1 MPRFAALV
9 SATAAVLAATIVS
22 AVAQQPQ
29 PYGRAPYYGPP
40 PAPTVSYAPPP
51 PGMAPI
57 GVLECSGGPSA
68 GYLLGSQTNLNCML
82 TRNGRRIEPY
92 VAQINRIGFDV
103 GYTERWSLAWQV
115 FGPTPRLPPGGL
127 AGNYGGAGAS
137 ASVGVGAASNQ
148 MIGGPGGALSLV
160 PLEVNGQQGVNLAF
174 GFEGMEIR
182 PGRY

>member
-68 GYLLGSQTNLNCML
+68 GYILGSQTNLNCML
-82 TRNGRRIEPY
+82 TRNGRRVEPY
-92 VAQINRIGFDV
+92 VAQINRVGFDV
-103 GYTERWSLAWQV
+103 AVT
-115 FGPTPRLPPGGL
+115 
-127 AGNYGGAGAS
+127 
-137 ASVGVGAASNQ
+137 
-148 MIGGPGGALSLV
+148 MD
-160 PLEVNGQQGVNLAF
+160 
-174 GFEGMEIR
+174 
-182 PGRY
+182 